1 MQKKS
6 RKMKVYELSGY
17 KYKPTPTIVLK
28 GQWLKELG
36 FGIGDYISVSCENG
50 RLVITPD
57 TERVVME
64 EAEAAFMEK
73 ETKVLLKR
81 FEAEK
86 QKIHARFVAEAQAQ
100 YGNYEEREV

>member
-1 MQKKS
+1 
-6 RKMKVYELSGY
+6 MKVYELSGY

>member
-1 MQKKS
+1 M
-6 RKMKVYELSGY
+6 YELSGY

>member
-1 MQKKS
+1 M
-6 RKMKVYELSGY
+6 YELSGY

-57 TERVVME
+57 TGRGGME